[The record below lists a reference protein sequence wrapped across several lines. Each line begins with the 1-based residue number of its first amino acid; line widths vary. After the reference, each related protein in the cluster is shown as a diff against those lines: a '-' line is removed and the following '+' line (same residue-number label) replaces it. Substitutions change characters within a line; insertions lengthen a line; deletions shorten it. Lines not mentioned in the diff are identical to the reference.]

1 MSEKSY
7 TIKELKIM
15 NSGMNYNNRILLPNY
30 PVPDNSRWKLQF
42 TWVNSGSLDGKY
54 YRAIPYYKKTN
65 I

>member
-15 NSGMNYNNRILLPNY
+15 NSSTEWNHRILLPDY
-30 PVPDNSRWKLQF
+30 PVPDKSRWILKF

-54 YRAIPYYKKTN
+54 YKVIPCYKKK
-65 I
+65 

>member
-15 NSGMNYNNRILLPNY
+15 NSSMEWNHRILLPDY
-30 PVPDNSRWKLQF
+30 PVSDKSRWNLQF

-54 YRAIPYYKKTN
+54 YRAIPSYKKTE
-65 I
+65 